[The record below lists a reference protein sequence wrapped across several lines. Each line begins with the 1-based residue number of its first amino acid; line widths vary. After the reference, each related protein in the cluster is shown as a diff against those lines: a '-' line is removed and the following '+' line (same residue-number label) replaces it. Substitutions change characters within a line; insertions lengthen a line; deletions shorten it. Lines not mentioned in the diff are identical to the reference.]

1 MRFQD
6 LNWMDV
12 ERYLQT
18 DDRIILVAG
27 ATAQQGYLSLAA
39 DTLIPA
45 HLALAAAQREQ
56 VLIAPPLN
64 FGLSNLF
71 VTFPGTVTLSQ
82 DTFNMVLTEIV
93 QGLLGQ
99 GFGGF
104 LIINGHTGNK
114 IPPSLEDMQMDG
126 HARIRWYDWW
136 QGPAAQAFE
145 DTHGLRIDHANW
157 SENFP
162 FTRVTEEMPG
172 EDKPLVN
179 LGYLEAGESARE
191 LLEDGSFGGPYQVDE
206 SITQALFDSV
216 VEEISTLLQELKR

>member
-6 LNWMDV
+6 LNWMDI
-12 ERYLQT
+12 ERYLQQ

-39 DTLIPA
+39 DTLIPSR
-45 HLALAAAQREQ
+45 LALAAAEQEQ

-64 FGLSNLF
+64 YGISNLF
-71 VTFPGTVTLSQ
+71 VSFPGTISLSQ
-82 DTFNMVLTEIV
+82 ETYNTVMTEIV

-104 LIINGHTGNK
+104 LILNGHSGNK
-114 IPPSLEDMQMDG
+114 IPTQLEDMRLDG

-136 QGPAAQAFE
+136 QSAAAQSLE
-145 DTHGLRIDHANW
+145 VSLDLRIDHANW

-162 FTRVTEEMPG
+162 FTRVTRDLPAEA
-172 EDKPLVN
+172 KPLVN
-179 LGYLEAGESARE
+179 LGYVEDGATVRE
-191 LLEDGSFGGPYQVDE
+191 VLGDGSFGGPYQVDE
-206 SITQALFDSV
+206 AITQELFDRV
-216 VEEISTLLQELKR
+216 VDEIVFILQELRR